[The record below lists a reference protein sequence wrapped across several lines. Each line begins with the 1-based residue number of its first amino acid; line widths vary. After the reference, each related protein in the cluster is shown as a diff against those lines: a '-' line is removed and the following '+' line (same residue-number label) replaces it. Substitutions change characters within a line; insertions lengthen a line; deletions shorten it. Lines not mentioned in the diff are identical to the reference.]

1 MKRVLLPSIV
11 SIGLLAMAPMARGS
25 DASLEHALKAYK
37 TKLTTDV
44 AYLSSFSAPSK
55 SRATATLRRLSKV
68 AGDLAGATR
77 AANGQQAS
85 TKSGRKGRK
94 LVLEGLHDATLA
106 VRDARASATAAKSG
120 QRPTAKRDARSE
132 QAKINN
138 AIPMLEQG
146 GKLLHLF

>member
-1 MKRVLLPSIV
+1 MKRLLLPSIV

-25 DASLEHALKAYK
+25 DASLEHALKPYK

-55 SRATATLRRLSKV
+55 SRATATLRRLSNV

-85 TKSGRKGRK
+85 TTSGRKGRK
-94 LVLEGLHDATLA
+94 LVLQGLHDATLA
-106 VRDARASATAAKSG
+106 VGDARASATAAKSG
-120 QRPTAKRDARSE
+120 QRSTAKRDARSE
-132 QAKINN
+132 RAKINK
-138 AIPMLEQG
+138 AIPQLEQG
-146 GKLLHLF
+146 GMLLHLF